1 MFFDDWKEQP
11 RYQIPQRLL
20 WEYDIN
26 GFTDK
31 QWRNISVTVARR
43 VIELGDKQD
52 WYALMQ
58 LYGGP
63 KKVAR
68 IVKRI
73 PELNDID
80 RNFVK
85 FAFNLKDSDL
95 RCSIPKH

>member
-1 MFFDDWKEQP
+1 MLFTDWKQHP
-11 RYQIPQRLL
+11 HRTIPKKLL
-20 WEYDIN
+20 WEYDIDN
-26 GFTDK
+26 FSPS
-31 QWRNISVTVARR
+31 QWKNMSVTVARR
-43 VIELGDKQD
+43 VIELGSRED

-73 PELNDID
+73 PEMTALD

-85 FAFNLKDSDL
+85 FAFDLKDKDL
-95 RCSIPKH
+95 KCSTIKP